1 MQTKMNKI
9 STFFLLL
16 AVMTVTTVQVVA
28 EPVTPAQINDYA
40 KQQYRNQWKNAA
52 LSIMPVLKL
61 DDEGGYTYTATLPF
75 PDKDPQ
81 EIYARLREL
90 AMENTD
96 TILSEDAEHLLL
108 VAQSYYFSVS
118 NQVGGFYRFHLC
130 LRPTITFRAEKGEAR
145 IEISLQYYEIVK
157 TDKGVVNM
165 LFKTAS
171 GAPLPAEQWLLADR
185 YPYNER
191 GKMPLA
197 TAEAFTKSYA
207 FIQLLM
213 KQLR

>member
-1 MQTKMNKI
+1 MNKI
-9 STFFLLL
+9 FKTLTFCGMLML
-16 AVMTVTTVQVVA
+16 ATVSLMAEQVSIS
-28 EPVTPAQINDYA
+28 QINDYS

-61 DDEGGYTYTATLPF
+61 DDEGGYTYSATLSF
-75 PDKDPQ
+75 PEMDAEQ
-81 EIYARLREL
+81 VYARLLEM
-90 AMENTD
+90 AQTNMD
-96 TILSEDAEHLLL
+96 TILSEDAKAGQIQ
-108 VAQSYYFSVS
+108 AQCYYFSVS

-130 LRPTITFRAEKGEAR
+130 LRPTITLRAMKNEAR
-145 IEISLQYYEIVK
+145 VDISLQYYEIVK

-213 KQLR
+213 EQLR